1 MKSVAPHDRPREKLE
16 RVGAGSLGDNEL
28 LAIVLGHGVPRA
40 SALELAN
47 AVLDVVGGLHG
58 LARASPDDLR
68 RVPGIGGARASQL
81 VAAIEAGRRTLV
93 RARRERM
100 QFRTARDAAE
110 FLVPQFGTRPVEQFG
125 VILLDTKHR
134 LLRTTVLSVGTLDAS
149 IVHPREVFRAAASA
163 GAAAL
168 VLFHNHPSGD
178 PTPSADDIALTRR
191 MMQAGDLMGITV
203 LDHVIISE
211 SRFCSLKDHGD
222 PTANGELRT
231 VNPGSVNGKL

>member
-1 MKSVAPHDRPREKLE
+1 MKIVAPHDRPREKLE
-16 RVGAGSLGDNEL
+16 RVGAGGLGDNEL

-47 AVLDVVGGLHG
+47 AVLDAVGGLHG
-58 LARASPDDLR
+58 LARATTDDLR
-68 RVPGIGGARASQL
+68 RIPGIGEARASQL
-81 VAAIEAGRRTLV
+81 IAAVEAGRRTLV
-93 RARRERM
+93 RAHRDRL
-100 QFRTARDAAE
+100 QFFTPRDAAE

-134 LLRTTVLSVGTLDAS
+134 LLRTTLLSVGTLDAS

-178 PTPSADDIALTRR
+178 PTPSEDDIALTKRLVR
-191 MMQAGDLMGITV
+191 AGDLMGIPV
-203 LDHVIISE
+203 LDHVIVSE
-211 SRFCSLKDHGD
+211 SRFCSLKERGD
-222 PTANGELRT
+222 L
-231 VNPGSVNGKL
+231 L